1 MKKYIGINTLFYFL
15 YMLGSCIIVM
25 LIEALFTNVVE
36 KFVAL
41 PYPVLTVIRIVIYTL
56 AIPAILAVAG
66 RSEGYR
72 EGYCSVGATIVAG
85 LLATLPHLIFAMLF
99 KFQAFVSGAVRF
111 TAGLIYNGW
120 GITYDSLINET
131 PYSMFL
137 LVFVAYGLL
146 YTAVL
151 TVSKYL
157 GAQKRIMDRA
167 EMRMGEDT
175 ATEEAPNGESV

>member
-36 KFVAL
+36 KFVVL
-41 PYPVLTVIRIVIYTL
+41 SYPVLTAIRIAIYTL
-56 AIPAILAVAG
+56 AIPVILAVAG

-72 EGYCSVGATIVAG
+72 EGYCAVGATIAAG

-111 TAGLIYNGW
+111 TAGMIHNGW

-131 PYSMFL
+131 PYYMFL
-137 LVFVAYGLL
+137 LVFVVYGLL

-157 GAQKRIMDRA
+157 GAQKRILDRA
-167 EMRMGEDT
+167 ELRMGEDEV
-175 ATEEAPNGESV
+175 TEEAPNGVGD